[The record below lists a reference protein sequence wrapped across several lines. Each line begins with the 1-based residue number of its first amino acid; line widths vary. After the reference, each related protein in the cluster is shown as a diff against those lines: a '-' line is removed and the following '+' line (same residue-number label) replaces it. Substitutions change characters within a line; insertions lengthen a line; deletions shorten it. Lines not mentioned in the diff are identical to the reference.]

1 MEYFIVAI
9 VSLLASGLTFFSG
22 FGLGTILTPAFVL
35 FMPLEMAIVCT
46 AIVHFLNGIFKLSL
60 IKQHV
65 QIKIL
70 LTFGIPSILAA
81 FIGSFIL
88 QSLSLNN
95 QAIEIEVFS
104 NFFTLQKLNVII
116 GFLLLFF
123 ALFDLLPVF
132 KNLAFDKK
140 FMVLGGLLSGF
151 FGGLSGHQG
160 AFRSAFLIK
169 SGLEKQAFV
178 ATGTAISFFIDLTRL
193 GVYAQLINRIQF
205 DIPWIMITV
214 ACLAAFMGAFLG
226 NKYLKKASNSKLQ
239 LIVGLSLIAIAFFV
253 MFS

>member
-22 FGLGTILTPAFVL
+22 FGLGTILTPAFVF

-46 AIVHFLNGIFKLSL
+46 AIVHFLNGIFKLTL
-60 IKQHV
+60 IKQHI
-65 QIKIL
+65 QFKIL
-70 LTFGIPSILAA
+70 LTFGIPSIVAA
-81 FIGSFIL
+81 FAGGFVL
-88 QSLSLNN
+88 QSLSINN
-95 QAIEIEVFS
+95 QTIELMFFNHLFS
-104 NFFTLQKLNVII
+104 FQKLNVIV

-123 ALFDLLPVF
+123 ALFDLLPIF

-140 FMVLGGLLSGF
+140 FMVLGGFLSGF

-169 SGLEKQAFV
+169 AGLEKQAFV

-193 GVYAQLINRIQF
+193 GVYAQLINQIKF
-205 DIPWIMITV
+205 DIPWMMISI
-214 ACLAAFMGAFLG
+214 ACFAAFAGAFLG

-239 LIVGLSLIAIAFFV
+239 LIVGLSLIAISIFV
-253 MFS
+253 IFS

>member
-1 MEYFIVAI
+1 MEYFIVAL

-22 FGLGTILTPAFVL
+22 FGLGTILTPAFIL

-60 IKQHV
+60 IKQHI
-65 QIKIL
+65 QFNIL
-70 LTFGIPSILAA
+70 LTFGIPSVIAA
-81 FIGSFIL
+81 FAGSFIL

-95 QAIEIEVFS
+95 QTIEVELFDK
-104 NFFTLQKLNVII
+104 FFIFQKLNLII

-123 ALFDLLPVF
+123 ALFDLLPIF

-140 FMVLGGLLSGF
+140 FMVFGGLLSGF

-193 GVYAQLINRIQF
+193 GVYAQLIKKVHF
-205 DIPWIMITV
+205 DIPWIMIV
-214 ACLAAFMGAFLG
+214 IACLAAFIGAFLG
-226 NKYLKKASNSKLQ
+226 NKYLKKANNSNLQ